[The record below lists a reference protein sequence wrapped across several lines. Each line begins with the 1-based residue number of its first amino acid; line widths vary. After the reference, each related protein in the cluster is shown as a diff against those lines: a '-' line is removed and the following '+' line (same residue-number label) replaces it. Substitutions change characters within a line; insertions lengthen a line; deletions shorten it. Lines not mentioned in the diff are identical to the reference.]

1 MQIIRKFSAHTLLP
15 LYWHGY
21 PYNIIWSCDLAVQ
34 INKNLTLFC
43 SVLWENTLHGDH
55 IFTLWSRCWISFVH
69 QMKLSANWA
78 ALTSIGSITM
88 GLLSCNSSN
97 TSVSSV
103 YCISPSRIPT
113 FRDSESLGCSRNC
126 SRISTRFVFSG
137 RNLIVRGRIPRSTGL
152 NKESCVLLCCFML
165 CFYVVMSMS

>member
-1 MQIIRKFSAHTLLP
+1 MILFKVDWDSCGLIRHNSRYSSPTGLGFEGVCWNLP
-15 LYWHGY
+15 PKHICTRNFRSFPL
-21 PYNIIWSCDLAVQ
+21 SLA
-34 INKNLTLFC
+34 
-43 SVLWENTLHGDH
+43 
-55 IFTLWSRCWISFVH
+55 SFNRW
-69 QMKLSANWA
+69 MSANWA
-78 ALTSIGSITM
+78 ALTSVGSITM
-88 GLLSCNSSN
+88 GFLSCSSSN